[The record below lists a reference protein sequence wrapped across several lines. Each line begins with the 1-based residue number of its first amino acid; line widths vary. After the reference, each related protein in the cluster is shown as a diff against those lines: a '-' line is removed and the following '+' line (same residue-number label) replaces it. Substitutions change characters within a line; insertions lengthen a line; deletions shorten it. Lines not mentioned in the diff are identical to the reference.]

1 MSTILKDVLIDGLSD
16 TYCLA
21 TIHIE
26 NGLITDIY
34 SSEIQMRDIG
44 RAQFYV
50 TCGFVNSHIH
60 PNQLSDRRMLDG
72 LPISELLST
81 MHTQHKKT
89 DEDRYAQAICVLID
103 ALKSGATSLYAIAS
117 NPIPAIR
124 AFKDLDLTGA
134 ISCVFNDVWEG
145 SGNTPSQIN
154 LSDVECQFAEFYK
167 HNSSDLKIHIGSA
180 SILTASN
187 DLLLLF
193 DDIAKRYGTRVNIHM
208 SEGSDCVEKCLQNR
222 GFAPVRLL
230 AHLGVLNERWNLIH
244 ATTVDDEE
252 VQLIADAGATV
263 THCPVSNAKTGV
275 GIAPMLAFHDAGVTI
290 GLGTDACSNNNTNNI
305 LNEAYFAILLQN
317 AIYKAPALFAI
328 DTVFEW
334 MTTNGYAI
342 IDSSSS
348 GKLEVGERA
357 DLLLWDLTVL
367 SFTPLAYGRLKS
379 VLINNAPD
387 VKPHTVLINGKAVI
401 ENYSFIGSAEAE
413 ALQSV
418 NAWAAENCS
427 N

>member
-1 MSTILKDVLIDGLSD
+1 MPTILKDVLIDGLNGA
-16 TYCLA
+16 YRLA

-26 NGLITDIY
+26 DGLITDIE
-34 SSEIQMRDIG
+34 SSEIQTRDIG
-44 RAQFYV
+44 RAQFYA

-89 DEDRYAQAICVLID
+89 DDDRYAQAICVLID
-103 ALKSGATSLYAIAS
+103 ALKSGATSMYAIAS
-117 NPIPAIR
+117 NPMPAIR

-134 ISCVFNDVWEG
+134 ISCVFNNVWEG
-145 SGNTPSQIN
+145 AGNTPSQIV
-154 LSDVECQFAEFYK
+154 LADVEMQFAEFYK
-167 HNSSDLKIHIGSA
+167 YNLNDLKIHIGSA

-193 DDIAKRYGTRVNIHM
+193 DDIAKRYDTRVNIHM

-222 GFAPVRLL
+222 GFTPVRLL

-244 ATTVDDEE
+244 ATTVDDVE
-252 VQLIADAGATV
+252 VKLIAAGGATV

-275 GIAPMLAFHDAGVTI
+275 GIAPMRAFHQAGVTI

-305 LNEAYFAILLQN
+305 LNEAYFAMLLQS
-317 AIYKAPALFAI
+317 AIHKDPALFLI

-334 MTTNGYAI
+334 MTTNGHAI
-342 IDSSSS
+342 IDSKSS
-348 GKLEVGERA
+348 GKLEVGQRA
-357 DLLLWDLTVL
+357 DVLLWDLSL
-367 SFTPLAYGRLKS
+367 PAFTPLAYGRLKS

-387 VKPHTVLINGKAVI
+387 VKPHTVLINGNAVI
-401 ENYSFIGSAEAE
+401 ENYAFVGAAEAK
-413 ALQSV
+413 ALQAV
-418 NAWAAENCS
+418 NAWARENCG
-427 N
+427 

>member
-1 MSTILKDVLIDGLSD
+1 MPPILQNILVDGLD
-16 TYCLA
+16 GTYQLA
-21 TIHIE
+21 MIHIE
-26 NGLITDIY
+26 NGFIAHIE
-34 SSEIQMRDIG
+34 SSEIQAHEIG
-44 RAQFYV
+44 LAKFYV

-89 DEDRYAQAICVLID
+89 DEDRYAQALCVLID

-117 NPIPAIR
+117 NPMPAIR
-124 AFKDLDLTGA
+124 AFKNLDLTGA

-145 SGNTPSQIN
+145 AGNTPSQI
-154 LSDVECQFAEFYK
+154 SFADVENEFAEFYA
-167 HNSSDLKIHIGSA
+167 HNSSDLRIHIGSA

-187 DLLLLF
+187 ELLLLF
-193 DDIAKRYGTRVNIHM
+193 DDIAKRYNTRVNIHM

-222 GFAPVRLL
+222 GFTPVRLL

-244 ATTVDDEE
+244 ATTVDDVE
-252 VQLIADAGATV
+252 VRLISAAGATV

-275 GIAPMLAFHDAGVTI
+275 GIAPMRAFHEAGVTI

-305 LNEAYFAILLQN
+305 LNEAYFSILLQS
-317 AIYKAPALFAI
+317 ALHKDPALFTI

-334 MTTNGYAI
+334 MTTNGHKI
-342 IDSSSS
+342 VGSGQH
-348 GKLEVGERA
+348 GKLEVGARA
-357 DLLLWDLTVL
+357 DLLLWDLSVPA
-367 SFTPLAYGRLKS
+367 FTPLAYGRLKS

-387 VKPHTVLINGKAVI
+387 VKPHTVLINGNAVI
-401 ENYSFIGSAEAE
+401 ENYTFVGSAEAA
-413 ALQSV
+413 ALQAV
-418 NAWAAENCS
+418 NAWARESCG
-427 N
+427 

>member
-1 MSTILKDVLIDGLSD
+1 MPTILKDVLIDGLNE
-16 TYCLA
+16 TYRLA

-26 NGLITDIY
+26 NGLIAHIE
-34 SSEIQMRDIG
+34 SSEIQTRDIG
-44 RAQFYV
+44 HAQFYV

-89 DEDRYAQAICVLID
+89 DDDRYAQAICVLID
-103 ALKSGATSLYAIAS
+103 ALKSGATSMYAIAS
-117 NPIPAIR
+117 NPMPAIR
-124 AFKDLDLTGA
+124 AFKDLELTGA

-145 SGNTPSQIN
+145 AGNTPSQIS
-154 LSDVECQFAEFYK
+154 LADVEKEFAELYT
-167 HNSSDLKIHIGSA
+167 HNSDDLKIHIGSA

-222 GFAPVRLL
+222 GFTPVRLL

-252 VQLIADAGATV
+252 VQLIAAAGATV

-275 GIAPMLAFHDAGVTI
+275 GIAPMRAFHQAGVTI

-305 LNEAYFAILLQN
+305 LNEAYFALLLQS
-317 AIYKAPALFAI
+317 ALHKDPALFLI

-334 MTTNGYAI
+334 MTVSGHAI
-342 IDSSSS
+342 IGS
-348 GKLEVGERA
+348 GQHGTLEVGART
-357 DLLLWDLTVL
+357 DVLLWDLNL
-367 SFTPLAYGRLKS
+367 PAFTPLAYGRLKS

-387 VKPHTVLINGKAVI
+387 VKPHTVLVKGNAVI
-401 ENYSFIGSAEAE
+401 ENYAFVGSAEGE
-413 ALQSV
+413 ALQAV
-418 NAWAAENCS
+418 NAWARESCG
-427 N
+427 

>member
-1 MSTILKDVLIDGLSD
+1 MLTILKDVLINSLSG
-16 TYCLA
+16 TYRLA

-26 NGLITDIY
+26 NGLIAHIEST
-34 SSEIQMRDIG
+34 EIQTRDIG

-60 PNQLSDRRMLDG
+60 PNQLSDRRILDG

-81 MHTQHKKT
+81 MHTAHKKT

-117 NPIPAIR
+117 NPMPAIR
-124 AFKDLDLTGA
+124 AFNDLDLTGA

-145 SGNTPSQIN
+145 DGNTPSQIS
-154 LSDVECQFAEFYK
+154 LSDVERQFAEFFTY
-167 HNSSDLKIHIGSA
+167 NSDDLKIHIGSA

-193 DDIAKRYGTRVNIHM
+193 NDIAKRYDTRVNIHM

-222 GFAPVRLL
+222 GFTPVRLL

-244 ATTVDDEE
+244 ATTVDEDE
-252 VQLIADAGATV
+252 VQLIANAGATV

-275 GIAPMLAFHDAGVTI
+275 GIAPMRSFHLAGVII

-305 LNEAYFAILLQN
+305 LNEAYFALLLQS
-317 AIYKAPALFAI
+317 AIHKDPSLFTI

-334 MTTNGYAI
+334 MTMNGHTI
-342 IDSSSS
+342 VGSGRS
-348 GKLEVGERA
+348 GKLEVGARA
-357 DLLLWDLTVL
+357 DVLLWDL
-367 SFTPLAYGRLKS
+367 SMPAFTPIAYGRLKS

-387 VKPHTVLINGKAVI
+387 VKPHTVLINGNAII
-401 ENYSFIGSAEAE
+401 ENYKFVGAVEE
-413 ALQSV
+413 KALQAV
-418 NAWAAENCS
+418 NAWARESCG
-427 N
+427 

>member
-1 MSTILKDVLIDGLSD
+1 MPTILKDVLIDGLSGA
-16 TYCLA
+16 YRLA

-26 NGLITDIY
+26 SGLISNIE
-34 SSEIQMRDIG
+34 SSEIQTCDIG
-44 RAQFYV
+44 REQFYA

-81 MHTQHKKT
+81 MHNIHKKT

-117 NPIPAIR
+117 NPMPAIR

-145 SGNTPSQIN
+145 EGNTPSQIN
-154 LSDVECQFAEFYK
+154 LVDVENQFAEFYK
-167 HNSSDLKIHIGSA
+167 HNSNELKIHIGSA

-193 DDIAKRYGTRVNIHM
+193 DDIAKRYNTRVNIHM

-222 GFAPVRLL
+222 GFTPVRLL
-230 AHLGVLNERWNLIH
+230 SHLGVLNERWNLIH
-244 ATTVDDEE
+244 ATTVDDAE
-252 VQLIADAGATV
+252 VKLIAEARATV

-275 GIAPMLAFHDAGVTI
+275 GIAPMKAFHEAGVTI

-305 LNEAYFAILLQN
+305 LNEAYFAMLLQS
-317 AIYKAPALFAI
+317 AIYKDPALFAI

-334 MTTNGYAI
+334 MTVNGLKI
-342 IDSSSS
+342 IDSRRS
-348 GKLEVGERA
+348 GKLAVGERA
-357 DLLLWDLTVL
+357 DLLLWDLSTPA
-367 SFTPLAYGRLKS
+367 FTPLAYGRLKS

-387 VKPHTVLINGKAVI
+387 AKPRTVLINGNAVI
-401 ENYSFIGSAEAE
+401 ENYAFVGSAESE
-413 ALQSV
+413 AVQAV
-418 NAWAAENCS
+418 NAWARESCG
-427 N
+427 